1 MSSKESFQYISL
13 QVKPRN
19 MTRSELREK
28 TLSQGNEIEKALGL
42 GDELIAVQIIKVIS
56 NILNNQNDSRNEAVL
71 ENQRVSQFL
80 FGSSQH

>member
-42 GDELIAVQIIKVIS
+42 GEELIAVQIIKVIS

-80 FGSSQH
+80 FESSQH

>member
-1 MSSKESFQYISL
+1 
-13 QVKPRN
+13 
-19 MTRSELREK
+19 MTRSELKEK

-71 ENQRVSQFL
+71 ENQHVSQFL